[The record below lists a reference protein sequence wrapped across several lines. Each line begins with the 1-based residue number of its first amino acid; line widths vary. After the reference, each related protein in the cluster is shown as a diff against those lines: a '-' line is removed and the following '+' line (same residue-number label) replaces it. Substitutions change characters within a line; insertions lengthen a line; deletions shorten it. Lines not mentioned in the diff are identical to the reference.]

1 MRPSGLPTF
10 RKLYG
15 RIDNGL
21 DAGSYKINVLNN
33 YNVSGFSG
41 SKTFLVTTVNAW
53 GGINF

>member
-21 DAGSYKINVLNN
+21 DKGSYKINVMNN
-33 YNVSGFSG
+33 YNVTAFSG